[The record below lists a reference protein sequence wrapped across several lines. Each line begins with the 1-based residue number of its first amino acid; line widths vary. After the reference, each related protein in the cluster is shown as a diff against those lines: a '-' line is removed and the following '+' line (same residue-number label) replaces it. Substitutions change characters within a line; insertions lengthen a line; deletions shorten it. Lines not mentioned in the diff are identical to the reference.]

1 MLSSYSD
8 LEGEV
13 LELIQEEIR
22 GVLAAKIE
30 SLVTAL
36 FENDIEQWLKLLLID
51 RPTEEQLLY
60 VDKID
65 GLIRHGVDKDEINI
79 DDVDEIAKTILQVR
93 PRTE

>member
-1 MLSSYSD
+1 MLSSYSE

-13 LELIQEEIR
+13 LDLIQEEIR
-22 GVLAAKIE
+22 SVLAAKIE

-65 GLIRHGVDKDEINI
+65 GLIRQGVDKDEINI
-79 DDVDEIAKTILQVR
+79 NDVDEIAKTIL
-93 PRTE
+93 

>member
-1 MLSSYSD
+1 MLSSYSE
-8 LEGEV
+8 LEGEI
-13 LELIQEEIR
+13 LDLIQEEIR
-22 GVLAAKIE
+22 SVLAAKIE

-65 GLIRHGVDKDEINI
+65 GLIRQGVDKDEINI
-79 DDVDEIAKTILQVR
+79 NDVDEIAKTIL
-93 PRTE
+93 